1 MERPAR
7 IALAGPVDDRLAGE
21 LRSLPL
27 RPEVRVCTS
36 LVADSEVLLRL
47 QPDVLMIGLGGDSAE
62 EIGALRFL
70 RQLWPALGVVV
81 VTNAAR
87 EVLDAPLAAK
97 LHALLLVYPDAP
109 GQLAAIVEQARVG
122 GDRPRADVFVDLARG
137 VADEINNPL
146 MNVAGQLQLLRAS
159 LQALPERDRRDQVA
173 AALAGVARI
182 AAAVERLRLLSAAAS
197 GPRRRDDVDLTALLR
212 AAIGARPRR
221 EGPGGGAAHAV
232 DSGVASVVVGDGP
245 HVVRGDPEHLEPAV
259 QALVRFADDL
269 AAAGGNAEVRL
280 DTFGDA
286 QRLRIAA
293 GGATVAGWQLPH
305 TFEPYYPFRVLRGQA
320 AGLGLF
326 LVQTV
331 VLGHRGQ
338 ATARRQPDGSLVV
351 DFVLP
356 AP

>member
-1 MERPAR
+1 MDRPAR
-7 IALAGPVDDRLAGE
+7 IAVVGPVDDRLAGE
-21 LRSLPL
+21 LRALPL
-27 RPEVRVCTS
+27 RPEVRVCSS
-36 LVADSEVLLRL
+36 LVTDSEVLLRL
-47 QPDVLMIGLGGDSAE
+47 QPDVLMVGLPAEPAE
-62 EIGALRFL
+62 EIGALRLL

-81 VTNAAR
+81 VTRAER
-87 EVLDAPLAAK
+87 ELLDAPVAAK

-122 GDRPRADVFVDLARG
+122 SDRPRADVFVDLARG

-146 MNVAGQLQLLRAS
+146 MNVAGQLQLLRAG

-182 AAAVERLRLLSAAAS
+182 AAAVERLRLLSAAAG
-197 GPRRRDDVDLTALLR
+197 GPRRRDDVDLAAVLR
-212 AAIGARPRR
+212 AAIGARSRR
-221 EGPGGGAAHAV
+221 DAV
-232 DSGVASVVVGDGP
+232 APVAIGDGA
-245 HVVRGDPEHLEPAV
+245 HVVRGDGEQLEPAV

-269 AAAGGNAEVRL
+269 VAAGGTGELAL
-280 DTFGDA
+280 DTVDDA
-286 QRLRIAA
+286 QRLRVHA
-293 GGATVAGWQLPH
+293 GGTALAGWQLPH

-338 ATARRQPDGSLVV
+338 ATARRQPDGALLV

-356 AP
+356 SPRPDPPRPPA